1 MVSFADNTFPNFNV
15 ALGKALVH
23 SKISFHQLENGNPLL
38 ALRKIP
44 KLHLIFAFRPKL
56 CEKFLFPKNFHTKK
70 LGEIRYF
77 IQWTLIDS
85 AYLFEDFF
93 IFPTQ

>member
-1 MVSFADNTFPNFNV
+1 MVSIADNTFPNFNV

-23 SKISFHQLENGNPLL
+23 SKISFHQLKNGNPLL

-56 CEKFLFPKNFHTKK
+56 CENFSFPKNFHTKK
-70 LGEIRYF
+70 LGEISVFY
-77 IQWTLIDS
+77 TVS
-85 AYLFEDFF
+85 
-93 IFPTQ
+93 